1 MPPDESVR
9 QNGKRLLARNCCSRV
24 AERRTALRFQSRRV
38 ARRATA
44 TGPTCLT
51 ASRRRV
57 REDVR
62 LEKKRFDPLG
72 GQRRDFGKLNGWEQ
86 SADKRRRASVL
97 VGTGGDRRNCTT
109 MLGTARVA
117 VDPLVQL
124 R

>member
-1 MPPDESVR
+1 M
-9 QNGKRLLARNCCSRV
+9 
-24 AERRTALRFQSRRV
+24 RFQSRRV
-38 ARRATA
+38 ARKATA

-86 SADKRRRASVL
+86 STDKRRRASLL
-97 VGTGGDRRNCTT
+97 VGTGGDRRNCAT